1 MLYPAIVV
9 FEVFY
14 ILLNPLNVLMN
25 IILPG
30 LGWVDEVVLWVLLL
44 IGAIVATV
52 LLVKRIINRKKGKM

>member
-14 ILLNPLNVLMN
+14 ILLNPLNALMN